1 MHKNCK
7 GVIAA
12 GTIGHIGA
20 KFCQLAG
27 SNSTTGTHV
36 STPDGGEWVRTKSVV
51 CRVRPELQ
59 KIVDSSAHVRS
70 KKGVPFTFDQCV
82 ALLSRDYR
90 MLPDGDPQYLP
101 FADFLQYRF
110 ICFTFILGALRSTQ
124 FIRFNA
130 GGMRAC
136 HLEQQHYV
144 DGVWRPLITALYS
157 RAKVR
162 NGPNPTAP
170 DEVSELTI
178 VCTCP
183 GIPQPLGIAWK
194 VDGTVKYMFGC
205 TTCWFNLFTFIR
217 HDQDLDCPDRF
228 LRSWNK
234 RAKGPGTVFWS
245 ADRITGAI
253 QRWCSYSGLDLPAA
267 NNTWA
272 RKTYRTTIIINSSAL
287 HYGACGDAAPV
298 RCGDG
303 YHGAQER
310 ETNAS

>member
-1 MHKNCK
+1 
-7 GVIAA
+7 
-12 GTIGHIGA
+12 
-20 KFCQLAG
+20 
-27 SNSTTGTHV
+27 
-36 STPDGGEWVRTKSVV
+36 
-51 CRVRPELQ
+51 
-59 KIVDSSAHVRS
+59 
-70 KKGVPFTFDQCV
+70 
-82 ALLSRDYR
+82 
-90 MLPDGDPQYLP
+90 MLPDGDPQYLS
-101 FADFLQYRF
+101 FAEFLQYRF

-144 DGVWRPLITALYS
+144 DGIWRPLVTALYS

-183 GIPQPLGIAWK
+183 GIHQPLGIDWK
-194 VDGTVKYMFGC
+194 VDGTVKYLFGC

-217 HDQDLDCPDRF
+217 LGQDLDCPDRF

-272 RKTYRTTIIINSSAL
+272 RKTYRTTITVLLCTMGLVEMQLPSAAVMAITGHKSEKQMRADYHKAIIKGIRQWL
-287 HYGACGDAAPV
+287 
-298 RCGDG
+298 
-303 YHGAQER
+303 R
-310 ETNAS
+310 ELGNC